1 MRAVSTKICL
11 SAIFLLM
18 ASIPVFAV
26 DCKSIRSVYLK
37 ERHRCIGLFREAYA
51 PEKQP
56 MKGSIEFNEKNV
68 NDCFNDLM
76 LTYPE
81 FYNSGKCKVG
91 EGENIAQKFEGYAKK
106 CLHQNDFSECD
117 NILNNVKSV
126 DNIRNGDGATLLMIA
141 AQEGDIKALDFL
153 LQKGASAK
161 KVNHNAKNLLHYA
174 VSPITKKFDVVND
187 TNEVILNV
195 VKKGIELG
203 VHPQEID
210 MFGWTSLC
218 DAIFHDLSSDVI
230 ELLLKAGGN
239 VNLGC
244 PDSPLSMALNN
255 DNTDAVVKLI
265 KAGAN
270 VNEKSSEGFPL
281 EIAILHNNY
290 EVVEELIKAKVNV
303 NEKLAD
309 GTTMLELAEKYPCG
323 KLELSDKQIECKE
336 YSRDIEAYAYGYE
349 YDPESYE
356 PYESYSPYN
365 KMAELLKKAGAI
377 KPFRGNFIGYCFQ
390 SELTEKMVNDAIKQ
404 GANVNETDSIGW
416 TPLHM
421 VAQEGRNPKAM
432 VALIKKGAFVNA
444 MTKTGFTPLL
454 SAAFF
459 NPNPAFAKTLINAG
473 ADINEQ
479 SSLGMPLEVAIKRNN
494 YEVVKALV
502 DAGADLNA
510 TVRYLK
516 MSMLELAEWYAERKL
531 DCDRDYEKGCDA
543 QVSKDEIVVLL
554 KKAGAIKPFRGN
566 FIGYCLQP
574 DLTEKMIYDA
584 IKQGADV
591 NESDSVGWTPLHVVA
606 QEGKNPK
613 IMMALIKKGS
623 FVNAMTKTGFTPLL
637 SAAKYNPNPAFIK
650 MLINAGADI
659 YAVDPDSKWGALEYA
674 VAVNS
679 PEVVSFLLKTKLGN
693 NLEDAYKNWLV
704 RIAVTNNPNPNVL
717 VTLFKNGFNARPVG
731 SGYSMKNPL
740 YAALEKKKDAEIV
753 KVLLKNGGVV
763 DDKCM
768 RLARDLPMDTPE
780 ERKYRNQM
788 IDLLTRHKK

>member
-11 SAIFLLM
+11 SAIFMLM

-26 DCKSIRSVYLK
+26 DCKSTRSVYLK

-56 MKGSIEFNEKNV
+56 MKGSIDFNEKNV

-141 AQEGDIKALDFL
+141 AQEGDVKALDFL

-244 PDSPLSMALNN
+244 PEMPLGMALSDN
-255 DNTDAVVKLI
+255 NTDVAIKLI

-270 VNEKSSEGFPL
+270 VNEKSSEGLPL

-290 EVVEELIKAKVNV
+290 KVVEELIKAKVNV

-309 GTTMLELAEKYPCG
+309 GTTMLELAEKYSCG
-323 KLELSDKQIECKE
+323 KLDLEGKSAEEKKNDCLEDTPIV
-336 YSRDIEAYAYGYE
+336 
-349 YDPESYE
+349 
-356 PYESYSPYN
+356 
-365 KMAELLKKAGAI
+365 ELLKKAGAT
-377 KPFRGNFIGYCFQ
+377 KPFSGSFVEYCLQ
-390 SELTEKMVNDAIKQ
+390 PDLTENMVYDAIKQ
-404 GANVNETDSIGW
+404 GADVNETDSIGW
-416 TPLHM
+416 TPLHA
-421 VAQEGRNPKAM
+421 VAQEGRDPKAM
-432 VALIKKGAFVNA
+432 MALIKKGAFVNA
-444 MTKTGFTPLL
+444 MTKTGITPLL
-454 SAAFF
+454 SAA
-459 NPNPAFAKTLINAG
+459 
-473 ADINEQ
+473 
-479 SSLGMPLEVAIKRNN
+479 R
-494 YEVVKALV
+494 
-502 DAGADLNA
+502 
-510 TVRYLK
+510 
-516 MSMLELAEWYAERKL
+516 
-531 DCDRDYEKGCDA
+531 
-543 QVSKDEIVVLL
+543 
-554 KKAGAIKPFRGN
+554 
-566 FIGYCLQP
+566 
-574 DLTEKMIYDA
+574 
-584 IKQGADV
+584 
-591 NESDSVGWTPLHVVA
+591 
-606 QEGKNPK
+606 
-613 IMMALIKKGS
+613 
-623 FVNAMTKTGFTPLL
+623 
-637 SAAKYNPNPAFIK
+637 YNPNPAFIK

-659 YAVDPDSKWGALEYA
+659 YAVDSDSKWGSLEHA

-704 RIAVTNNPNPNVL
+704 RVAVTNNPNPNVL

-731 SGYSMKNPL
+731 SSYSKKNPL
-740 YAALEKKKDAEIV
+740 YTALENKKDAEIV
-753 KVLLKNGGVV
+753 KLLLQYGGVV
-763 DDKCM
+763 DDKSM

-780 ERKYRNQM
+780 ERKYRNKM
-788 IDLLTRHKK
+788 IDLLTRYKK